1 MIELTFSEY
10 FEILHLSLP
19 DPEKGNDRKVFLRG
33 EEQISW
39 YGLSKRFDVERQK
52 FNKYYI
58 SPIKKTIDLGHGIV
72 YLTHEAGFG
81 GTTIARRIAWEIHE
95 DNPTLI
101 MTKFH
106 ERKTREILI
115 QLHEKTRKTILIIME
130 APQVIAL
137 DDVNNL
143 YASISQS
150 RPVVFLVVRR
160 GRPSKTDLAVPDWG
174 NNVTDLIEA
183 YKPFIQERYGE
194 YLQSSKNKELNN
206 IIHST
211 ESYKKTPFYVGLV
224 ALESDFVAIHS
235 YIAKFL
241 YEVNE
246 NIEQKRTLVYLTLCM
261 DYLGTGLPSTFFRNL
276 FKASTNTN
284 FNLED
289 YFPSDSSLINALL
302 NVKKE
307 GKIKYWSIRH
317 PFFAK
322 ELKRQLLGGVG
333 TKNPEIWKETLSDWC
348 VHFIEDSLADV
359 ALSEYMATIF
369 QKLFIG
375 NRIDRSGDKFT
386 QIINDVD
393 TDSAREKLFQT
404 LKNSYPEN
412 PHFCSHLARF
422 YAYRIK
428 NNELALKYADQA
440 IRLSQQI
447 AQPDSLL
454 YHIKGMCIRTK
465 IYELIDNL
473 ISQKQRGIKIS
484 ETEFNHIID
493 NLVPEAAQQF
503 ATSRQLNKKDE
514 YGYIAHIQML
524 VRVLD
529 FAIKVSNKT
538 KSEFISSCKTPYTEW
553 LDLAESLIEEVK
565 LLNWDTTSSYITDC
579 ENGLSELYD
588 DYSTILQNLRNYLP
602 KSSDPSRIRR
612 LIVRTYFRKSGNRL
626 TNAPD
631 LLKLME
637 QNIENEPENTYN
649 YLLWFKVIRFTNS
662 KINDVVDK
670 VSRWNANSRGA
681 IETIYYFYVLKT
693 FQALEGYSEA
703 ELEAARLI
711 RECRTKNRQ
720 GTISIFD
727 WYGKGMGIHKLI
739 SNKLVTDNNKN
750 ELLDYVE
757 GYFTEFLHEGHGKIR
772 IANQLDVFFSPTQAK
787 LTSSD
792 LHKKVQFYL
801 GFSYDGLRADS
812 YSIKIIE

>member
-1 MIELTFSEY
+1 M
-10 FEILHLSLP
+10 
-19 DPEKGNDRKVFLRG
+19 
-33 EEQISW
+33 
-39 YGLSKRFDVERQK
+39 
-52 FNKYYI
+52 
-58 SPIKKTIDLGHGIV
+58 
-72 YLTHEAGFG
+72 
-81 GTTIARRIAWEIHE
+81 
-95 DNPTLI
+95 
-101 MTKFH
+101 
-106 ERKTREILI
+106 
-115 QLHEKTRKTILIIME
+115 
-130 APQVIAL
+130 
-137 DDVNNL
+137 
-143 YASISQS
+143 
-150 RPVVFLVVRR
+150 
-160 GRPSKTDLAVPDWG
+160 
-174 NNVTDLIEA
+174 
-183 YKPFIQERYGE
+183 
-194 YLQSSKNKELNN
+194 
-206 IIHST
+206 
-211 ESYKKTPFYVGLV
+211 
-224 ALESDFVAIHS
+224 
-235 YIAKFL
+235 
-241 YEVNE
+241 
-246 NIEQKRTLVYLTLCM
+246 
-261 DYLGTGLPSTFFRNL
+261 
-276 FKASTNTN
+276 
-284 FNLED
+284 
-289 YFPSDSSLINALL
+289 
-302 NVKKE
+302 
-307 GKIKYWSIRH
+307 
-317 PFFAK
+317 
-322 ELKRQLLGGVG
+322 KRQLLGGVG

-681 IETIYYFYVLKT
+681 IETIYYLFESVV
-693 FQALEGYSEA
+693 E
-703 ELEAARLI
+703 
-711 RECRTKNRQ
+711 
-720 GTISIFD
+720 
-727 WYGKGMGIHKLI
+727 
-739 SNKLVTDNNKN
+739 NKV
-750 ELLDYVE
+750 
-757 GYFTEFLHEGHGKIR
+757 
-772 IANQLDVFFSPTQAK
+772 
-787 LTSSD
+787 
-792 LHKKVQFYL
+792 
-801 GFSYDGLRADS
+801 
-812 YSIKIIE
+812 